1 MAKRGQLIYQ
11 TALEMAN
18 REEMLKRDK
27 KLEMPPRG
35 F

>member
-1 MAKRGQLIYQ
+1 MEKRARLVYY

-18 REEMLKRDK
+18 REEMLKRD
-27 KLEMPPRG
+27 MPLNPAPRA

>member
-1 MAKRGQLIYQ
+1 MEKRAKLVFY

-18 REEMLKRDK
+18 REEMLKRD
-27 KLEMPPRG
+27 MPLDQRA